1 MMNVLVLVPPI
12 LTTLGSGWLFYILLT
27 SLSDFYQRGWRR
39 RLRRA
44 VWLATRAPT
53 DTGARLPNETEVYGL
68 PDRLALW
75 VIGFSVGGLVLTILA
90 GFGSLFLLGLLAGLL
105 PLWWRRR
112 QLAQARFETRRQVG
126 ILIEDLQLRLGFS
139 STLGAALAGLAE
151 EANPMEVVGARL
163 RLQRDRLAL
172 EGPEAVLQRLA
183 DELRSREL
191 RLLLARV
198 RAARLGG
205 GSTTEA
211 LRAAAADV
219 SAEIAQQVET
229 EIEGA
234 PLRLV
239 FPMLALLLPPLLAL
253 VLYPPASLLIEG
265 LTGAGPGTLPG
276 G

>member
-44 VWLATRAPT
+44 VWLATRTPT

-105 PLWWRRR
+105 PLWWHRR

>member
-1 MMNVLVLVPPI
+1 MSILIWIPP
-12 LTTLGSGWLFYILLT
+12 LLGALGVGLLIYT
-27 SLSDFYQRGWRR
+27 ALGALLDFYQHGLRR

-44 VWLATRAPT
+44 VWLARRP
-53 DTGARLPNETEVYGL
+53 DTETVTRLPSEAEIYGL
-68 PDRLALW
+68 PSRITWWIAGFAL
-75 VIGFSVGGLVLTILA
+75 GGLAVTLLA
-90 GFGSLFLLGLLAGLL
+90 DFGSLFLLGLLAGLL
-105 PLWWRRR
+105 PLLWRRR
-112 QLAQARFETRRQVG
+112 RLAQARFETRRQIG

-139 STLGAALAGLAE
+139 STLGAALTGLAE
-151 EANPMEVVGARL
+151 DANPTEIVGARL
-163 RLQRDRLAL
+163 RLHRDRLAL

-183 DELRSREL
+183 EELRSREL

-205 GSTTEA
+205 GSTGEA

>member
-1 MMNVLVLVPPI
+1 VLATFGLILFFNELVKVLWGPGAILIDVPALLSGRVELIPGAPYPVYRLVVLAAGLVI
-12 LTTLGSGWLFYILLT
+12 AAFLWWLIARTRLGMLIRAGASNAEMVSALGVNI
-27 SLSDFYQRGWRR
+27 R
-39 RLRRA
+39 RLN
-44 VWLATRAPT
+44 T
-53 DTGARLPNETEVYGL
+53 
-68 PDRLALW
+68 
-75 VIGFSVGGLVLTILA
+75 LV
-90 GFGSLFLLGLLAGLL
+90 FG
-105 PLWWRRR
+105 
-112 QLAQARFETRRQVG
+112 
-126 ILIEDLQLRLGFS
+126 
-139 STLGAALAGLAE
+139 LGAALAGLAE

>member
-1 MMNVLVLVPPI
+1 MNVLVFVPPV
-12 LTTLGSGWLFYILLT
+12 LTTLGVGVLIYIVLT
-27 SLSDFYQRGWRR
+27 SLFDFYQRGLRR

-44 VWLATRAPT
+44 VWLVTRTPT
-53 DTGARLPNETEVYGL
+53 ETEVRLPTEDEVYGL
-68 PDRLALW
+68 PERIALW
-75 VIGFSVGGLVLTILA
+75 VIGFSLGGLALTVLA

-105 PLWWRRR
+105 PLLWQRRR
-112 QLAQARFETRRQVG
+112 LAQARFDVRRQVG

-139 STLGAALAGLAE
+139 STLGAALSGIAD
-151 EANPMEVVGARL
+151 EANPAEVVGARL

>member
-1 MMNVLVLVPPI
+1 
-12 LTTLGSGWLFYILLT
+12 
-27 SLSDFYQRGWRR
+27 
-39 RLRRA
+39 
-44 VWLATRAPT
+44 
-53 DTGARLPNETEVYGL
+53 
-68 PDRLALW
+68 
-75 VIGFSVGGLVLTILA
+75 
-90 GFGSLFLLGLLAGLL
+90 
-105 PLWWRRR
+105 
-112 QLAQARFETRRQVG
+112 
-126 ILIEDLQLRLGFS
+126 
-139 STLGAALAGLAE
+139 
-151 EANPMEVVGARL
+151 
-163 RLQRDRLAL
+163 L

-198 RAARLGG
+198 RAAHLGG

>member
-44 VWLATRAPT
+44 VWLATRTPT